1 MKKTAI
7 LFVLFFTFCGT
18 LFAQTPSWAV
28 KESDYQYTMTFVT
41 KLTVDGKRLTGAN
54 DKVGAFVG
62 NICRG
67 VSGITYVISEKAYY
81 SYLTVFSNQQGESIS
96 FKLYDSANNKTAS
109 VSKPVVFVN
118 NAHKGNLFQSYS
130 IAEPTLNSLAD
141 ILTFN
146 FMDIKSL
153 SSIVTSGTVKVNI
166 SESYPL
172 NNLKPV
178 FTLSA
183 GATLLKNR
191 LVQKSGENT
200 ENFSSPITYE
210 VLSEDESTINSYKVS
225 VAQVL
230 DPTLFYKK
238 NAVCYAAG
246 AIKVISKRE
255 GATVSV
261 SGNGKTIAS
270 KQITNGEALFP
281 NLEAGSY
288 VATLGND
295 FKVINILLKDK

>member
-1 MKKTAI
+1 
-7 LFVLFFTFCGT
+7 
-18 LFAQTPSWAV
+18 
-28 KESDYQYTMTFVT
+28 
-41 KLTVDGKRLTGAN
+41 
-54 DKVGAFVG
+54 
-62 NICRG
+62 
-67 VSGITYVISEKAYY
+67 
-81 SYLTVFSNQQGESIS
+81 
-96 FKLYDSANNKTAS
+96 
-109 VSKPVVFVN
+109 
-118 NAHKGNLFQSYS
+118 
-130 IAEPTLNSLAD
+130 
-141 ILTFN
+141 
-146 FMDIKSL
+146 L